1 MKIRDKKEKK
11 TDGYGGGKEALKTD
25 KEGKYRAYEQTE
37 RDDVYNIKYNK
48 W

>member
-25 KEGKYRAYEQTE
+25 KEEE
-37 RDDVYNIKYNK
+37 NIGHMNK
-48 W
+48 PREMMSTI